1 MIEGAGMPIIG
12 LLAMLS
18 LSTFRAEALAQ
29 EQGLDG
35 SGKGARESD
44 SGLPATLESGESRL
58 EGRPGALDLPGG
70 SPRGIDR
77 EFPMTLGS
85 DELPSQEPPGPG
97 RQDTGPRE
105 RRRSNEEELVF
116 NLGLHA
122 RFSVPFGAADR
133 SYATYPGGYYAVYN
147 YLSWADLFNAGWGLE
162 LEADIFFG
170 QNGPG
175 YNRHPGFNYGVAL
188 ILQADEFTGR
198 NNTDSFGNTLS
209 LDNMTATSLQIG
221 VKMIHAQQ
229 SGFYLE
235 GMIAVGAIHY
245 SEVDGSFS
253 GPAFVKFRDV
263 IFEDTYT
270 IASTFK
276 GGGGYRVGP
285 LGFVLDIGLRI
296 MAPPNTGRISMN
308 SGAFWTFDINLGVEL
323 GF

>member
-1 MIEGAGMPIIG
+1 MPVIAS
-12 LLAMLS
+12 LVLLS
-18 LSTFRAEALAQ
+18 LGAWSAEAFAQ
-29 EQGLDG
+29 EQSLDG
-35 SGKGARESD
+35 SGKAPRELGP
-44 SGLPATLESGESRL
+44 GLPVTLASEDSPGESSPLAL
-58 EGRPGALDLPGG
+58 EAPGG
-70 SPRGIDR
+70 SPAGTER
-77 EFPMTLGS
+77 EYPVSLG
-85 DELPSQEPPGPG
+85 DQEPPPDDALG
-97 RQDTGPRE
+97 RQNTGPRD
-105 RRRSNEEELVF
+105 RRRGSEESLVF
-116 NLGLHA
+116 NVGVHA

-147 YLSWADLFNAGWGLE
+147 YLSWADLFSPAWGIE
-162 LEADIFFG
+162 FEADIFFG

-175 YNRHPGFNYGVAL
+175 YNRHPGFNYGVAI
-188 ILQADEFTGR
+188 ILQADEFYGR

-229 SGFYLE
+229 DGFYLE

-245 SEVDGSFS
+245 AEVDGSFS

-308 SGAFWTFDINLGVEL
+308 SGAFWTFDINMGVEL